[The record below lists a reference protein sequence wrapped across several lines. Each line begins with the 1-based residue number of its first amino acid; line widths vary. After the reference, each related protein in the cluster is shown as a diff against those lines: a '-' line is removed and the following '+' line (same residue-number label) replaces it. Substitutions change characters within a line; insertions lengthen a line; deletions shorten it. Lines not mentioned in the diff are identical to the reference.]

1 MSKLELFSIGEQHDW
16 DKYIDLEIGENYF
29 EKVAKQIFN
38 KEYDKVTH
46 HIGLHKLLAYFG
58 ESDIAIRFDNCYA
71 KVNLDNIFSS
81 NILHVIERLALSG
94 GNVLLYC
101 PTEPYSK
108 VDMRLCL
115 KYIRTE
121 ARSKIHYANC
131 NPKIFE
137 FNDTGLQ
144 LHYIDYFSLWTSA
157 GNKHF
162 VSQVNFKKPQRDF
175 LSLNLTIRPS
185 KKFILDELKDKKLY
199 HNGYISDDT
208 QTIDALDV
216 TEGRYNIRS
225 MQGKY
230 QKHPN
235 FYNISPF
242 TKAVYFELINEDV
255 FGYVNDNQYLH
266 NSEKTFRS
274 IYNKMPFIIYG
285 RQHQLK
291 YLKGLGYKTYN
302 ALFDESYDD
311 IKDDKERGK
320 CIVNEIEKFCLLDRD
335 KKEELVTGVK
345 QIVDHNYNLI
355 NEPNNVGKIY
365 HYPVNSN

>member
-1 MSKLELFSIGEQHDW
+1 MSELNLFSVGEQHDW
-16 DKYIDLEIGENYF
+16 DKYINLEIGENYF
-29 EKVAKQIFN
+29 EKVTKQIFN

-46 HIGLHKLLAYFG
+46 HVGLPQLFGFIGK
-58 ESDIAIRFDNCYA
+58 SDIAIRFDNCYA
-71 KVNLDNIFSS
+71 KVNLDSIFSS
-81 NILHVIERLALSG
+81 NILNIIEELALTDN
-94 GNVLLYC
+94 NVLLYC

-115 KYIRTE
+115 KYLRPE
-121 ARSKIHYANC
+121 VRSKIHYVNC

-137 FNDTGLQ
+137 FNNTELQ
-144 LHYIDYFSLWTSA
+144 LHYIDYFSLWSST

-162 VSQVNFKKPQRDF
+162 VSQVNFKNPQRDF

-185 KKFILDELKDKKLY
+185 KKFILDELKDKNLY
-199 HNGYISDDT
+199 NNGYISDDT

-216 TEGRYNIRS
+216 TKGRYDIRS
-225 MQGKY
+225 MQGEY

-235 FYNISPF
+235 FYNISPY

-291 YLKGLGYKTYN
+291 YLKGLGYKTYDII
-302 ALFDESYDD
+302 FDESYDD
-311 IKDDKERGK
+311 IKDNKERGK
-320 CIVNEIEKFCLLDRD
+320 FIVNEVEKFCLLNQN
-335 KKEELVTGVK
+335 KKEELIASVK
-345 QIVDHNYNLI
+345 QIINYNYDLI
-355 NEPNNVGKIY
+355 NDPNNVGKIY
-365 HYPVNSN
+365 DHPVNSN